1 MPTAGV
7 YFRYLGHSR
16 SIAPAILPTPMSMQ
30 TIATG
35 LNRRISS
42 RYVGLYGPNLYRIE
56 RRGSLRPG
64 YNVFLSLLLRASTF
78 YKCSGASMED
88 RSRIDEMIL
97 DHVTDAI

>member
-1 MPTAGV
+1 
-7 YFRYLGHSR
+7 
-16 SIAPAILPTPMSMQ
+16 MSMQ

-78 YKCSGASMED
+78 YKC
-88 RSRIDEMIL
+88 
-97 DHVTDAI
+97 